1 MKSIV
6 HIQKGQESDLYLYTV
21 ENPTRLVLLFSE
33 ATDMMVL
40 SDETTDAVNWIFVNL
55 QSSREKVQ

>member
-1 MKSIV
+1 M

-40 SDETTDAVNWIFVNL
+40 SDETTDAVN
-55 QSSREKVQ
+55 